1 MHESMCQSTLN
12 LKVSSF
18 HLISNE
24 TWEIGHTI
32 LHLKA
37 LILVLIDTEVGKGM
51 DVNKKEQFYM
61 KQTLTRQSDSPT

>member
-12 LKVSSF
+12 LKVSNF